1 MTKTKRNVINCEI
14 HVRGGFICFL
24 GEYFRMGLTV
34 GEGAISRRQDKDR
47 APSQGCTATP
57 NLFARTRWQL
67 ANFVTNQIGG
77 LVRLNPPLMC
87 TPIQVPRVKVVVG
100 SVKCPDKKSK
110 TFSYI
115 KSAAE
120 ICYGNGENEESA
132 QIMSCLG
139 KIKIQMSAA
148 SNANVARMN
157 KSVTF

>member
-1 MTKTKRNVINCEI
+1 M
-14 HVRGGFICFL
+14 
-24 GEYFRMGLTV
+24 
-34 GEGAISRRQDKDR
+34 AISKFCDQ
-47 APSQGCTATP
+47 P
-57 NLFARTRWQL
+57 NQ
-67 ANFVTNQIGG
+67 G

-87 TPIQVPRVKVVVG
+87 TLIQVPKVKVVVG
-100 SVKCPDKKSK
+100 SVKCLDKKSK

-139 KIKIQMSAA
+139 KIEIQMSAA

-157 KSVTF
+157 KNAIF